1 MTSQKANFSTQ
12 RQSCIVLY
20 CILEADPANDANT
33 CLSRQAYFCR
43 DKHTFVATSIL
54 LSRQAHIVETS
65 TLLSRQAYF
74 CRDKHTFVATDDVFC
89 FVFVVFSRENFVE
102 TKLCL
107 SQQNY
112 VCILGRKNLPHK
124 TLGFKNTAIKTH
136 AHTCTSISCL
146 HSHITIPPQPT
157 PHPLLS
163 ITLTSN
169 Y

>member
-1 MTSQKANFSTQ
+1 MMQT
-12 RQSCIVLY
+12 RV
-20 CILEADPANDANT
+20 
-33 CLSRQAYFCR
+33 CR

-54 LSRQAHIVETS
+54 LSRQAYFCRDKHI
-65 TLLSRQAYF
+65 LSRQAHF
-74 CRDKHTFVATDDVFC
+74 CRDKHTFVATSTLLSRQMTFFC
-89 FVFVVFSRENFVE
+89 FVFVVISRENFVE